1 MRTPI
6 LLFFILITFI
16 ACQQTPDTSD
26 PQADQLAIENGLIPP
41 ITVKGQ
47 PVEKMNILDRMA
59 YHKVPGASI

>member
-6 LLFFILITFI
+6 LLFFTLITFM
-16 ACQQTPDTSD
+16 ACQQMPGTSD

-47 PVEKMNILDRMA
+47 PVKKIIFWTEWPITK
-59 YHKVPGASI
+59 YPG